1 MNASMKPTRVVGF
14 KIEGV
19 DPSEVENL
27 QKNLP
32 DSGRNNNRF
41 KYKRGIGPDTSY
53 TRALALISQNQ
64 SSKPTSR
71 CAVVQ
76 DRQKEEKVVAQAGRI
91 ISRAPSETV
100 PVRNPS
106 SRLNIYPMLEARRDR
121 NLLKSEEELMIF
133 SFKEPLVKNH

>member
-1 MNASMKPTRVVGF
+1 MNASIKPTRVVGF

-27 QKNLP
+27 QENLL
-32 DSGRNNNRF
+32 DCERNSNRF
-41 KYKRGIGPDTSY
+41 KYERGIGSDTSY
-53 TRALALISQNQ
+53 SRALALISQNQ

-76 DRQKEEKVVAQAGRI
+76 DRQDEEKVVAQAGRI
-91 ISRAPSETV
+91 IPRAPSAKV
-100 PVRNPS
+100 PARNC
-106 SRLNIYPMLEARRDR
+106 RLNIYDPMLEARDR
-121 NLLKSEEELMIF
+121 RLLKSEEEQMMF